1 MRGRLL
7 PAAPNAAHRQLEKPP
22 KLCWA
27 APPGGWCPALA
38 PPRTSARQPPWAG
51 QWDGGLGP
59 RTAPGIAPGLSVPCS
74 SRARA
79 REGAGEFL
87 QHHRGAPQTPGAC
100 SAPRWSLG
108 RWPGAGRGGAAQLP
122 EANRGEHR
130 LGDSSCPYPA
140 PSHSQHEKGEEKS
153 LPQHRQR
160 RALEATST
168 LQDGHTAL
176 EARDGG
182 SSARLGGTEL
192 LGRCGGN
199 PGTAAPR
206 LPGGTRCCGVRLLAG
221 RWWLQSECLSWGRWV
236 CVGRTAGSEGTAA
249 PQPPATHSLLP
260 PPAPRSPPLQKQ
272 PPAQEL
278 GGTQTAGSWGRQ
290 EAKCPRGAAPSNL

>member
-1 MRGRLL
+1 M
-7 PAAPNAAHRQLEKPP
+7 
-22 KLCWA
+22 
-27 APPGGWCPALA
+27 
-38 PPRTSARQPPWAG
+38 
-51 QWDGGLGP
+51 
-59 RTAPGIAPGLSVPCS
+59 PCS
-74 SRARA
+74 SCARA

-100 SAPRWSLG
+100 SAPRWFLG

-122 EANRGEHR
+122 EANRGEHG
-130 LGDSSCPYPA
+130 LGDSSCPNPA

-192 LGRCGGN
+192 LGRCGGE
-199 PGTAAPR
+199 PGHSSAAAPR
-206 LPGGTRCCGVRLLAG
+206 GDPVLWGQAPGRQVVAAVRVPVLGALG
-221 RWWLQSECLSWGRWV
+221 RM
-236 CVGRTAGSEGTAA
+236 A
-249 PQPPATHSLLP
+249 
-260 PPAPRSPPLQKQ
+260 PLQFSAFCA
-272 PPAQEL
+272 PVAL
-278 GGTQTAGSWGRQ
+278 
-290 EAKCPRGAAPSNL
+290 EAIKFSA